1 VVGGTQVVA
10 SAALTPLIPLY
21 VVARGAPPAVVGL
34 VAASAAVLPLLL
46 AIWTG
51 VATDVVGVRRMS
63 ILASVVLAAAIAVIA
78 GAPTIPL
85 LMIGTAVAGMANNA
99 LILATQTSVAHA
111 SRPDNRDHYFG
122 YFAFWIS
129 VGQLVGPVLG
139 GALAEASSIQ
149 TAIYACAGMSLV
161 PGVAALWLPRP
172 EAARAAVDDLP
183 RGLKAREV
191 YGSAWRLA
199 KRRDLQ
205 FVMLVAF
212 VIIFSWSI
220 KSSFYPLYLKTV
232 GLPTSLI
239 GTIFSILGAGSMVVR
254 PLVGTVAARYGIQ
267 RVLMGAV
274 AVATLAIGV
283 TPLLRQF
290 WPLALAALSTGMAW
304 GFTQPLTMSLIA
316 GSVAPAERGLALS
329 LRMTSN
335 RLAEVVSPIV
345 FGGLIAV
352 AGLGSAFF
360 LSAGVLAAGLL
371 IIARFAAA
379 LPSIAA
385 PAAHSGTEAPTL
397 RAPATGSPRERPA
410 PASPD
415 RG

>member
-1 VVGGTQVVA
+1 M
-10 SAALTPLIPLY
+10 AA
-21 VVARGAPPAVVGL
+21 
-34 VAASAAVLPLLL
+34 
-46 AIWTG
+46 
-51 VATDVVGVRRMS
+51 
-63 ILASVVLAAAIAVIA
+63 
-78 GAPTIPL
+78 
-85 LMIGTAVAGMANNA
+85 NA

-111 SRPDNRDHYFG
+111 SRPDNRDYNFG

-129 VGQLVGPVLG
+129 VGQLLGPVLG
-139 GALAEASSIQ
+139 GGLAEASSIR
-149 TAIYACAGMSLV
+149 TALYACAGVSLV
-161 PGVAALWLPRP
+161 PGVAALWLPR
-172 EAARAAVDDLP
+172 AAAGGASADDLP
-183 RGLKAREV
+183 RGLRAREV
-191 YGSAWRLA
+191 YGAAWRLA

-220 KSSFYPLYLKTV
+220 KSSFYPLYLKMV

-239 GTIFSILGAGSMVVR
+239 GTIFSILGAGSMLVR
-254 PLVGTVAARYGIQ
+254 PLVGTVATRYGVQ

-274 AVATLAIGV
+274 AVATVAIGV
-283 TPLLRQF
+283 TPLLHQF

-345 FGGLIAV
+345 FGGMIAL

-360 LSAGVLAAGLL
+360 LSAGVLAAGLV
-371 IIARFAAA
+371 IIARFAGAMPSTAA
-379 LPSIAA
+379 QGLRTDTMA
-385 PAAHSGTEAPTL
+385 PAH
-397 RAPATGSPRERPA
+397 RASATGSPRERPA

>member
-1 VVGGTQVVA
+1 
-10 SAALTPLIPLY
+10 
-21 VVARGAPPAVVGL
+21 
-34 VAASAAVLPLLL
+34 
-46 AIWTG
+46 
-51 VATDVVGVRRMS
+51 
-63 ILASVVLAAAIAVIA
+63 
-78 GAPTIPL
+78 
-85 LMIGTAVAGMANNA
+85 
-99 LILATQTSVAHA
+99 
-111 SRPDNRDHYFG
+111 
-122 YFAFWIS
+122 
-129 VGQLVGPVLG
+129 
-139 GALAEASSIQ
+139 
-149 TAIYACAGMSLV
+149 
-161 PGVAALWLPRP
+161 
-172 EAARAAVDDLP
+172 
-183 RGLKAREV
+183 
-191 YGSAWRLA
+191 
-199 KRRDLQ
+199 
-205 FVMLVAF
+205 
-212 VIIFSWSI
+212 
-220 KSSFYPLYLKTV
+220 
-232 GLPTSLI
+232 
-239 GTIFSILGAGSMVVR
+239 
-254 PLVGTVAARYGIQ
+254 
-267 RVLMGAV
+267 MGAV